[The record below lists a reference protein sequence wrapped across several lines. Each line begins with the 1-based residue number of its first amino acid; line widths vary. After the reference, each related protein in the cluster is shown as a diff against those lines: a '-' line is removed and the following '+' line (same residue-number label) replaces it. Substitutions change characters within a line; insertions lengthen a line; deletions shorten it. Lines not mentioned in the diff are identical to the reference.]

1 MGTLTTI
8 DGIKWR
14 IQSLNGRAAFRYHC
28 HAIHFDTHSR
38 LYHLK
43 EKGETVFVARTSSE
57 CLEVASFY
65 IWDHAASQITPSWE
79 RS

>member
-14 IQSLNGRAAFRYHC
+14 IQSLNGRAAFRHEC
-28 HAIHFDTHSR
+28 HAIHFDITTR

-43 EKGETVFVARTSSE
+43 EKGETVYVAKTSSE

-65 IWDHAASQITPSWE
+65 IWENAACQKTPSWGQG
-79 RS
+79 